1 MQIYNAQGEPYFS
14 TPGLDISASGDLGW
28 IDLSPYR
35 VVTISCELSLG
46 GTGITGDLY
55 GEMTSNPT
63 HVKGF
68 SRVVWPDGSLHT
80 NAAGVTLPT
89 NRQAV
94 ALAAAAN
101 GAAFTLSF
109 SYPGV
114 RWFRLRWSRTSGGSA
129 PNRLLGWIEAK
140 EGP

>member
-14 TPGLDISASGDLGW
+14 TAGLDISASGDLGW
-28 IDLSPYR
+28 VDLSLYR

-55 GEMTSNPT
+55 GELTSHPQRA
-63 HVKGF
+63 KAF
-68 SRVVWPDGSLHT
+68 SRVVWPDGSLHS
-80 NAAGVTLPT
+80 NATGVAFATGRT
-89 NRQAV
+89 AV
-94 ALAAAAN
+94 ALANAAN
-101 GAAFTLSF
+101 LAAFTLSF

-114 RWFRLRWSRTSGGSA
+114 RWFRLRWTRTSGGSA